1 MNFQMERLKQLPLLP
16 QMQWQGSMFRMPAW
30 VPNEQQKLYRPWSAI
45 WVNVMTH
52 KMSEP
57 SMDSLEHKDLSV
69 ALDGLIQFACD
80 KKLAGH
86 RPGTIEVND
95 SQLADYLQEQL
106 ADTGI
111 TVIYREKLPGFD
123 AMLAELAKHMSGG
136 KLLPNALSVK
146 HITLDR
152 MRSFAEAAA
161 EFYDAEPWRNLCDMD
176 MVQIE
181 SPFVDPLLRYAT
193 ILGNG
198 GITYGIAFYDSIK
211 FFEQFAAGGGMDA
224 IKKSSYW
231 TLFFGGIDELP
242 FGDADLWEDNL
253 LPAASDQ
260 AYPLAMCFEPKG
272 KFRRPGPDILSFMEG
287 LLRAFAQTTEDE
299 IDSGRWQKT
308 VRTFDGDMTFTLALP
323 ELLKSTEETKKQ
335 NAKSGRIPD
344 RRAMEKINLDIQR
357 ILDGHDF
364 KNTQEMQSFLNANVV
379 GKPVPPQHPV
389 TALEQAQDICYE
401 AFEARG
407 RKQIQLAKKALEVC
421 PDCVDAY
428 VILAESRSNP
438 QEAYDLYAK
447 GVEVGAKTLGKQF
460 FKEEAGRFWGII
472 QTRPYMRARQGLAEN
487 LEKMGRVEE
496 AIEHY
501 QDMLRLNPN
510 DNQGVRECLL
520 PCLLITKRTQE
531 ADALLKRYKE
541 DGMAMW
547 NYGKAL
553 STFIQKGDT
562 PTARK
567 CLKKAI
573 ECNAAAADYILED
586 GTLPPWPQSYSI
598 GSEEEAIVCAHVQRL
613 AWEFTTGAIDWLE
626 ENLD

>member
-1 MNFQMERLKQLPLLP
+1 MNFQIERLKQLPLQP
-16 QMQWQGSMFRMPAW
+16 QMRWQGGMFRMPAW

-57 SMDSLEHKDLSV
+57 SMDSLEHKNLSV

-86 RPGTIEVND
+86 RPGTIEVSD
-95 SQLADYLQEQL
+95 SALADYLQGQL

-111 TVIYREKLPGFD
+111 TVVHREKLFGFD
-123 AMLAELAKHMSGG
+123 EMFADLAKHLSGG
-136 KLLPNALSVK
+136 RLLPDAFSAK
-146 HITLDR
+146 HVTLDR

-161 EFYDAEPWRNLCDMD
+161 EFYAAQPWQYLCDMD
-176 MVQIE
+176 LVQIE
-181 SPFVDPLLRYAT
+181 SPFVDPLLRYTT

-198 GITYGIAFYDSIK
+198 GMTYGIAFYDSVK
-211 FFEQFAAGGGMDA
+211 LFEQFAAGSGSDA
-224 IKKSSYW
+224 VKNISYW
-231 TLFFGGIDELP
+231 TLFFGGIEELP
-242 FGDADLWEDNL
+242 FGDADLWEDNQ
-253 LPAASDQ
+253 LPVASDQ
-260 AYPLAMCFEPKG
+260 AYPLAMCYKPKG
-272 KFRRPGPDILSFMEG
+272 KFCRPGVDILAFMEG
-287 LLRAFAQTTEDE
+287 LLRAFAQTTEAE

-308 VRTFDGDMTFTLALP
+308 VRTFDEEMTFTLALP
-323 ELLKSTEETKKQ
+323 ELLKSVEDIRKQ

-357 ILDGHDF
+357 LLDGHDF
-364 KNTQEMQSFLNANVV
+364 KDTKQMQDFLNANIV

-389 TALEQAQDICYE
+389 TAFEQAQDICYE

-407 RKQIQLAKKALEVC
+407 RKQIQLAKKALEIC

-438 QEAYDLYAK
+438 QDACDLYAE
-447 GVEVGAKTLGKQF
+447 GVAAGERTLGKQF
-460 FKEEAGRFWGII
+460 FKEEAGHFWGII
-472 QTRPYMRARQGLAEN
+472 QTRPYMRARLGLAES
-487 LEKMGRVEE
+487 LEKMGRIDE

-501 QDMLRLNPN
+501 RDMLRLNPN
-510 DNQGVRECLL
+510 DNQGVRESLLACLL
-520 PCLLITKRTQE
+520 TTKRTQE

-541 DGMAMW
+541 DGTAMW
-547 NYGKAL
+547 NYGRAL

-562 PTARK
+562 PTARRH
-567 CLKKAI
+567 LAKAI
-573 ECNAAAADYILED
+573 ECNPAAADYILDD
-586 GTLPPWPQSYSI
+586 GVLPPYPQSYSI
-598 GSEEEAIVCAHVQRL
+598 GSEEEAIVCAHIQRL
-613 AWEFTTGAIDWLE
+613 AWEAIPDAIDWLE